1 MMKSAAKSNKEPQMG
16 EQGNYFE
23 KLFKASADG
32 IILTDAEGYITDANK
47 SIEEMLG
54 YSRKELQGRHTSGLL
69 PFEMENRDFTKHL
82 IEQLKNNEKK
92 NASIEHKWMRK
103 DGSPISVELNIALL
117 KDSSSDIIGTISN
130 VRDVS
135 VRMEIEDELK
145 QRNRELLILNT
156 IISFLNRY
164 LNIGELLDNAL
175 EKVLE
180 IMKIESGAL
189 LLLDDEEKK
198 FTVEE
203 SKGFSPGF
211 VAQISTI
218 DLEENVIG
226 ETVGS
231 GDVFLLEENPSSN
244 MPYAQLLLSEN
255 MSSLLFL
262 PIKTKDM
269 VYGMMIYGH
278 RHSRFFSE
286 NETRLVKNIGYQIAI
301 SIENAIL
308 FKKVKESEAKYRHL
322 SESANIGIVSF
333 NKEGKIFQFNKKA
346 EDIFGFSRDEI
357 IDSIAMKI
365 LPVNHKELYKKISD
379 NYITSRKNET
389 LGQPI
394 IAEGRSKDDRPIS
407 LEISYS
413 VWGDKLNPIITATIR
428 DL

>member
-1 MMKSAAKSNKEPQMG
+1 MKKSTAKSNTEPQMRK
-16 EQGNYFE
+16 QRNYFE
-23 KLFKASADG
+23 KLFKSSADG
-32 IILTDAEGYITDANK
+32 IILTDVEGYITDVNK

-54 YSRKELQGRHTSGLL
+54 YNRKELQGRHTSGLL
-69 PFEMENRDFTKHL
+69 PFEMEDRDFTKQL
-82 IEQLKNNEKK
+82 VEQLTNNEKK

-103 DGSPISVELNIALL
+103 DGSPLSVGLNIALL
-117 KDSSSDIIGTISN
+117 KDYSGDIIGTISN
-130 VRDVS
+130 VRDIS
-135 VRMEIEDELK
+135 VRVEIEDELK

-189 LLLDDEEKK
+189 LLLDKREKK
-198 FTVEE
+198 FAVEE

-218 DLEENVIG
+218 DLEDNVIG

-231 GDVFLLEENPSSN
+231 GEVLMLDENSAAN
-244 MPYAQLLLSEN
+244 MPYDQLLLSEN
-255 MSSLLFL
+255 MSCLLFL
-262 PIKTKDM
+262 PIKTKEV

-278 RHSRFFSE
+278 RNSRFFSE
-286 NETRLVKNIGYQIAI
+286 NETRLVKNIGCQIAI

-308 FKKVKESEAKYRHL
+308 YKKVKDSEAKYRHL
-322 SESANIGIVSF
+322 SESANIGIISF

-365 LPVNHKELYKKISD
+365 LPEKHKELYKKMSE

-394 IAEGRSKDDRPIS
+394 VAEGRSKDDMPIS

-413 VWGDKLNPIITATIR
+413 VWGDKINPIITATIR